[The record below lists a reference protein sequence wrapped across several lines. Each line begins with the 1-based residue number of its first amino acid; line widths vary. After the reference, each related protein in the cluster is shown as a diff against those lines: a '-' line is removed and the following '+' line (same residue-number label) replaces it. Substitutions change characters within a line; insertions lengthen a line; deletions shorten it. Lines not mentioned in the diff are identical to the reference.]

1 MCDTLYSNLEG
12 KRVFGKNSDRSCNE
26 PNLIVYIPRAV
37 RSSQTVKCTY
47 IEIPQVEVTN
57 AIMLYKPSWIWGAE
71 MGSNEYGVTI
81 GNEAVFT
88 KSKGKKVERLIG
100 MDMLRLALER
110 SDSARSAIEV
120 LIDLLDKYGQG
131 GNCGFDKPFYYDNSF
146 LVCDGREAFIM
157 ETAGNKYCV
166 KQCEGNANISNRLS
180 LENNFDSSN
189 LQCKINFAKKNS
201 DFIFTTFSGS
211 KARSC
216 KASAIL
222 SEQQSSSTQGMR
234 KALASHREDNMSL
247 KTLVTRGSVDS
258 VCMHQSPLG
267 DHTTGSMMVEFYQDF
282 NTLWL
287 TGSSTPCLSIYKPYI
302 FGEQS
307 QVVFGSQEE
316 SLAYWL
322 NREYL
327 VRAIYA
333 KLIDE
338 QDYLGKVSVL
348 QERFFNEHARLRAE
362 GATKEQFVQWSIDCA
377 ELEKQLVESYSTQI
391 QQVKDNNANLPK
403 SWRIATEKLGH
414 N

>member
-1 MCDTLYSNLEG
+1 M
-12 KRVFGKNSDRSCNE
+12 
-26 PNLIVYIPRAV
+26 

-234 KALASHREDNMSL
+234 KALASHREDHMSL

-414 N
+414 NVFSASLISRQGK